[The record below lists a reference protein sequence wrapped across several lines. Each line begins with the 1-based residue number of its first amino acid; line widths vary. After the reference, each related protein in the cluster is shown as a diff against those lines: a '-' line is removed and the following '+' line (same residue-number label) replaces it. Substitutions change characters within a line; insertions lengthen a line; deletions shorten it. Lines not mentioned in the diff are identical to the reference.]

1 MICIPVTD
9 KAKPEAFRSVEKSA
23 LHADVIELRMDLI
36 ADGDVAQ
43 LIAAARRA
51 SKGVKII
58 VTCRRQEESLV
69 LEAGA
74 LPQKAMTKAA
84 KMELLKKAVLSGADF
99 IDIELAEGSKAIREL
114 QSFCRK
120 QKSAARLI
128 VSWHDFSGTPPLTG
142 LKKIFQSCVQTGA
155 DIVKIVPYARK
166 MSDNAKILS
175 LIDYAKKQGRD
186 IIAMCMGEKGK
197 ISRVMASSWGSYLTF
212 AVLPGGKS
220 SAPGQMTIR

>member
-1 MICIPVTD
+1 LHTRHGQGKARGFPVGG
-9 KAKPEAFRSVEKSA
+9 KSA

-51 SKGVKII
+51 SRGVKII

-114 QSFCRK
+114 QSF
-120 QKSAARLI
+120 AANRR
-128 VSWHDFSGTPPLTG
+128 VSH
-142 LKKIFQSCVQTGA
+142 V
-155 DIVKIVPYARK
+155 
-166 MSDNAKILS
+166 
-175 LIDYAKKQGRD
+175 
-186 IIAMCMGEKGK
+186 
-197 ISRVMASSWGSYLTF
+197 
-212 AVLPGGKS
+212 
-220 SAPGQMTIR
+220 